1 MASRIVHFGID
12 QRAVLPI
19 LQQNGYDLEDC
30 GISLPRLDDALNA
43 ADVDAVVISES
54 TSQPA
59 VEAASITRSHSSASL
74 ILFENT
80 KTSDNRES
88 FDLVIPLSVPS
99 SRWLKQVAQL
109 IEKTYGLRRNSQSAL
124 ERSDSVQ
131 RRVSSA
137 RDGADSLPKQVSS
150 SLQQTEA
157 TRENAQ
163 FLRAEAAAIFR
174 STPAPHDAG
183 SVNHSNRHVVSS
195 PSVSVLVVDDHER
208 WRETVHRLLNHRPN
222 VKIVGHAADA
232 VRATQLAAELQPQLI
247 LLDIGMPGMS
257 GIEAAR
263 HIFRVAPQTKIIFV
277 TQDNNVDVVEH
288 ALGTGAHGYVLKTDT
303 GRELP
308 HAIEAVLQNHRFVS
322 SGVTKALR
330 YETAAH
336 P

>member
-12 QRAVLPI
+12 QRAALPI

-43 ADVDAVVISES
+43 ADVDAVVISQS

-59 VEAASITRSHSSASL
+59 VEAASITRSHSSALL

-80 KTSDNRES
+80 KSTSNRES
-88 FDLVIPLSVPS
+88 FDLVIPLRVPS

-109 IEKTYGLRRNSQSAL
+109 IEKTYALRQTQSVP
-124 ERSDSVQ
+124 ERSDSSLHQ
-131 RRVSSA
+131 SA
-137 RDGADSLPKQVSS
+137 
-150 SLQQTEA
+150 A
-157 TRENAQ
+157 TRENTQ
-163 FLRAEAAAIFR
+163 FLRAEDATIFR
-174 STPAPHDAG
+174 STPTPHRAG
-183 SVNHSNRHVVSS
+183 SANHRDRQVVSS
-195 PSVSVLVVDDHER
+195 ASVSVLVVDDHER

-232 VRATQLAAELQPQLI
+232 VRATELAAELQPQLI

-277 TQDNNVDVVEH
+277 TQDNNADVVEH

-308 HAIEAVLQNHRFVS
+308 NAIEAVLQNQRFVS
-322 SGVTKALR
+322 SGVTKILR

-336 P
+336 Q

>member
-12 QRAVLPI
+12 QRAALPI
-19 LQQNGYDLEDC
+19 LQQNGYDLKDC

-59 VEAASITRSHSSASL
+59 VEAASITRSHSSALL

-80 KTSDNRES
+80 KSTSNRES
-88 FDLVIPLSVPS
+88 FDLVIPLRVPS

-109 IEKTYGLRRNSQSAL
+109 IEKTYALRQTQSVPERSGSSLHQSA
-124 ERSDSVQ
+124 
-131 RRVSSA
+131 
-137 RDGADSLPKQVSS
+137 
-150 SLQQTEA
+150 A

-163 FLRAEAAAIFR
+163 FLRAEAATIFR
-174 STPAPHDAG
+174 STPTPHHAG
-183 SVNHSNRHVVSS
+183 SANHSNRQVDSS
-195 PSVSVLVVDDHER
+195 ASVSVLVVDDHER

-263 HIFRVAPQTKIIFV
+263 HIFLVAPQTKIIFV
-277 TQDNNVDVVEH
+277 TQDNNADVVEH

-308 HAIEAVLQNHRFVS
+308 NAIEAVLQNQRFLS
-322 SGVTKALR
+322 SGITKILR

-336 P
+336 Q